1 MWKRYKYD
9 GKYIMGELV
18 SKHKTQS
25 AALKKAK
32 KEIGH
37 VREVEEQRPN
47 EELIW
52 LDGDNGTPMG
62 VIVYKGKAR
71 RKKFPE

>member
-1 MWKRYKYD
+1 MTWKLYKYD
-9 GKYIMGELV
+9 GHYIQGQLV
-18 SKHKTQS
+18 SKHTTLN

-37 VREVEEQRPN
+37 VREVEQVNES

-52 LDGDNGTPMG
+52 LDADDGTP
-62 VIVYKGKAR
+62 VSYTHLTLQTILLV
-71 RKKFPE
+71 